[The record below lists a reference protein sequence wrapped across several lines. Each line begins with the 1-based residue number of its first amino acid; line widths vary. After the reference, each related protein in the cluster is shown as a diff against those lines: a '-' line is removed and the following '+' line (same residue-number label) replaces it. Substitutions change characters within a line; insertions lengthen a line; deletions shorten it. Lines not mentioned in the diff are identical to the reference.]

1 MKEPEI
7 YLFTGPEIGEKKEAI
22 ETIREAAEKKNGP
35 LDVYTYYASET
46 RVIDVVSQLQNLS
59 LFSGALFIVL
69 KNAELIKGKADI
81 EALSQWTSGAA
92 KESPNTL
99 ILVSD
104 ENSIEKKIEQLFPAS
119 HKKIFWEMF
128 ENRKP
133 QWVQGFFKKN
143 GYSVSPEAVE
153 QILEMVEN
161 DTETLKSE
169 CSRFFYCFEKDHTI
183 STEDVDK
190 ILSHNREENG
200 FTLFNAMSDTTRSPV
215 QRFESS
221 LEILQKIRLSK
232 DSSGVSLILSL
243 SYSFRQLR
251 TWHGL
256 FANGAAPTD
265 VQLKAAGFSSS
276 KLKDKMKNASKIW
289 SAGTVASILALLADT
304 DMKIRESGSA
314 LEDTFLTMMIYSIV
328 VKNGLFCTEYSV

>member
-69 KNAELIKGKADI
+69 KNAELIKGKGDI
-81 EALSQWTSGAA
+81 DTLSGWTAGGA
-92 KESPNTL
+92 KDSPNTL

-104 ENSIEKKIEQLFPAS
+104 ENSIEKKVEQLFPSS
-119 HKKIFWEMF
+119 HRKIFWEMF

-161 DTETLKSE
+161 NTETLKSE
-169 CSRFFYCFEKDHTI
+169 CSRFFYCFEKGHTI
-183 STEDVDK
+183 TPEDVDK
-190 ILSHNREENG
+190 ILSHNREENAY
-200 FTLFNAMSDTTRSPV
+200 TLFNAMADSTRSPV
-215 QRFESS
+215 QRLESS
-221 LEILQKIRLSK
+221 LEILQKIRLSR
-232 DSSGVSLILSL
+232 DSNGVSLIAGLSF
-243 SYSFRQLR
+243 SFRQLR

-256 FANGAAPTD
+256 FADGATPNDA
-265 VQLKAAGFSSS
+265 QLKAAGFSSV
-276 KLKDKMKNASKIW
+276 KAKDKFRSASKVW
-289 SAGTVASILALLADT
+289 SMGATASILALLADT
-304 DMKIRESGSA
+304 DMKIRENGTG
-314 LEDTFLTMMIYSIV
+314 LEDTFLTMMIYSIII
-328 VKNGLFCTEYSV
+328 KNGLFCSEYA